1 MNFQIHKKNVARY
14 DAQMDEIQLFFV
26 IDVNIKIHSLVVLQM
41 FSNCCGTDA
50 LLILRR
56 IK

>member
-26 IDVNIKIHSLVVLQM
+26 SDINIKIHSLVVLQM
-41 FSNCCGTDA
+41 FSNCCGTDT
-50 LLILRR
+50 LLILRH